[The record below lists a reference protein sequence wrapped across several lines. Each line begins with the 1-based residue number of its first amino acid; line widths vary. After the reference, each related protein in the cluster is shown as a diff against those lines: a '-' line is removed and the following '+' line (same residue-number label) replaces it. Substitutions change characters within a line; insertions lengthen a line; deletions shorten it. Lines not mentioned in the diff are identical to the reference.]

1 MVSMNKRPF
10 TQKLNVRLA
19 IIVAVIG
26 VILSLSGSLL
36 VFRLALDKQESISYR
51 LVDQLAASA
60 VKTAAIAAYVDDE
73 ELANEIINGLV
84 ISDMVSG
91 ARIYAAGAVLATNLT
106 NTEELPLVTPIERE
120 LFHPFNEGE
129 LIGELDLFPDTAFI
143 REMALQE
150 AQASAIQ
157 IILVSFLITIIIAG
171 TLQYTL
177 SMPLIKLKQ
186 AFETVDPTNPE
197 NLKKLD
203 IDYKRQDELGYLIE
217 QINGLIRAVRANFL
231 AERKLRVHTEKLEQ
245 QLRLLFEKASIGVAL
260 ISTHKGILIENPKF
274 NHIVGTN
281 SSLSDF
287 IEMFDDPESVSSV
300 IASLKASLHS
310 KPIGLDLSY
319 QVDGSRRWVHCLFAT
334 VSDQRVVAREEDDV
348 LFEVIIN
355 DITDRKEREAEV
367 RYQAQ
372 HDALT
377 GLYNRLG
384 GEKRL
389 EYLLRETTADYSCV
403 FLLVDL
409 DKFKPINDTYGHDAG
424 DVVLVEC
431 SHRIKTL
438 FNGPSDVCCRWGG
451 DEFVIGF
458 KREELPYS
466 SLNTLCNTLLHS
478 LEEPIEVSPDL
489 QVSISASIG
498 VTLVDESDSRV
509 EHWIAKA
516 DKAMYEVKSQGRA
529 NYLIS

>member
-1 MVSMNKRPF
+1 MKKRPF
-10 TQKLNVRLA
+10 TQKINVRVA

-26 VILSLSGSLL
+26 VVLSLSGSLL
-36 VFRLALDKQESISYR
+36 VFRLAHDKQETVSYR
-51 LVDQLAASA
+51 LIDQLAASA

-84 ISDMVSG
+84 MSDMVSG
-91 ARIYAAGAVLATNLT
+91 ARIFAGETVLAMNIA
-106 NTEELPLVTPIERE
+106 NSDELAAVSPIERE
-120 LFHPFNEGE
+120 LYHPFNENE
-129 LIGELDLFPDTAFI
+129 LIGELALYPDTAFI
-143 REMALQE
+143 RDMALQE
-150 AQASAIQ
+150 AKGSAIH
-157 IILVSFLITIIIAG
+157 IIVVSFLITLIIAG

-186 AFETVDPTNPE
+186 AFETVDPSHPE

-203 IDYKRQDELGYLIE
+203 IGYKRQDELGYLIK

-260 ISTHKGILIENPKF
+260 ISTRKGILIENPKF
-274 NHIVGTN
+274 NHIVGTA
-281 SSLSDF
+281 SSLADF
-287 IEMFDDPESVSSV
+287 IGIFDDPESVSS
-300 IASLKASLHS
+300 IIGSLKASLHS
-310 KPIGLDLSY
+310 NPIGLDLSY
-319 QVDGSRRWVHCLFAT
+319 QEDGSRRWVHCLFAT
-334 VSDQRVVAREEDDV
+334 VSDQRLVAREDDDV
-348 LFEVIIN
+348 LFEVIIH

-372 HDALT
+372 HDILT

-389 EYLLRETTADYSCV
+389 QYLLSENTGEFSCV

-409 DKFKPINDTYGHDAG
+409 DKFKPINDNYGHEAG

-438 FNGPSDVCCRWGG
+438 FNEPTDVCCRWGG

-458 KREELPYS
+458 KREALPFS
-466 SLNTLCNTLLHS
+466 ALNTLCNTLLHS
-478 LEEPIEVSPDL
+478 LEEPIEVSSDL

-498 VTLVDESDSRV
+498 VALVDEAGKSV

-516 DKAMYEVKSQGRA
+516 DKAMYDVKSQGRA
-529 NYLIS
+529 NYLIK

>member
-1 MVSMNKRPF
+1 MNKRPF

-143 REMALQE
+143 RDMALQE

-157 IILVSFLITIIIAG
+157 IILVSFLITIIITG

-186 AFETVDPTNPE
+186 AFETVDPTSPE